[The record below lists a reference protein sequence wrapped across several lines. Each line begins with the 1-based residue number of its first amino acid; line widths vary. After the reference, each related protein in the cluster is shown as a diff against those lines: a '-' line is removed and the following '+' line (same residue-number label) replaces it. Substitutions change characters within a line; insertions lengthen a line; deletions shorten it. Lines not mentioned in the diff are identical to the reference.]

1 MPLDP
6 PQTNL
11 RALNT
16 WAELLACP
24 ACLSPLRID
33 ESQAFCTGCDRV
45 YPILDGI
52 PILIPERADPPVS
65 TK

>member
-1 MPLDP
+1 MPVDP
-6 PQTNL
+6 VRTNL
-11 RALNT
+11 RALGA

-24 ACLSPLRID
+24 TCHSPLRID

-52 PILIPERADPPVS
+52 PVLIAERAEHPAS